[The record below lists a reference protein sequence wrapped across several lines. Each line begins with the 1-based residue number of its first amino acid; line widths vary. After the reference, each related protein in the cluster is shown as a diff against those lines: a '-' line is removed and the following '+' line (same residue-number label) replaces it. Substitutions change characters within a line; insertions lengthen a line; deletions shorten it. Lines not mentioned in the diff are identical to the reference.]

1 MRRFVSPSLSKTL
14 KSLSTIEYVLATQT
28 YVDCVT
34 RHLCTNEYYYHNT
47 TIKKYTKTGIESVL
61 GFMDQVKPFH
71 TKVRT
76 LYNVNTIDESSTVTI
91 DETPKTVTTL
101 AYGKPDNVID
111 YYDDKNYG
119 PNTVL
124 KSAFGETATDT
135 YSGADFTDT
144 DSYDAVTGGDFLEPT
159 LTNLMLVEA
168 HGNWWTSL

>member
-1 MRRFVSPSLSKTL
+1 ML
-14 KSLSTIEYVLATQT
+14 Q
-28 YVDCVT
+28 DN
-34 RHLCTNEYYYHNT
+34 LCTNEYYYTPNT

-119 PNTVL
+119 PNTVPPRVRL
-124 KSAFGETATDT
+124 VKQQLTHTVVLT
-135 YSGADFTDT
+135 
-144 DSYDAVTGGDFLEPT
+144 LQT
-159 LTNLMLVEA
+159 LTVM
-168 HGNWWTSL
+168 TQ